1 MIKEGAMAAGA
12 MLGSLADAGQTV
24 VKYNSILN
32 DSKSLAGY
40 TAAARVEPSV
50 FVGSDLI
57 YKPWISD
64 ILQTTQSLFAG
75 MWLTAAD
82 MVTAQINGVSVLQV
96 LDPLNPNRDPDYAAF
111 AKNLAKRVGV
121 ESEKRYFS
129 RENYKWALPT
139 KKQIEMAMMA
149 READNTNGGG
159 NNGGGNN
166 GGGNNVR
173 RNIEAVADDRLN
185 RTINDA
191 SNLVAGKLLSI
202 RTTNGN
208 QVNDM
213 RIALRMSVQEI
224 PEEVLVE
231 LVGDKSINQSFKER
245 LFDVAAGKI
254 GWMDL
259 IFCMDLFRERKRLIA
274 KDKTE
279 IVRQVRERQLKHKRA
294 GLMTGNASM
303 AEMSNIYVI
312 STDTSDQLKAR
323 FGLDLDNFQQRQKAF
338 ENTSGMIFVVVDI
351 DNERATFYT
360 DTIARSTNIGLVD
373 IKTANKAKDG
383 NIMDIFNAYKEGA
396 SVRF

>member
-1 MIKEGAMAAGA
+1 

-159 NNGGGNN
+159 NN
-166 GGGNNVR
+166 VR

-202 RTTNGN
+202 RTTIGN

>member
-149 READNTNGGG
+149 READNN

-166 GGGNNVR
+166 TR

-202 RTTNGN
+202 RTTIGN

>member
-111 AKNLAKRVGV
+111 AKNLTKRVGV

-159 NNGGGNN
+159 NN
-166 GGGNNVR
+166 VR

-202 RTTNGN
+202 RTTIGN

>member
-12 MLGSLADAGQTV
+12 MLGSLADAAQTV

-159 NNGGGNN
+159 NN
-166 GGGNNVR
+166 VR

-185 RTINDA
+185 RTINDG

-202 RTTNGN
+202 RTTIGN

>member
-1 MIKEGAMAAGA
+1 
-12 MLGSLADAGQTV
+12 
-24 VKYNSILN
+24 
-32 DSKSLAGY
+32 
-40 TAAARVEPSV
+40 
-50 FVGSDLI
+50 
-57 YKPWISD
+57 
-64 ILQTTQSLFAG
+64 
-75 MWLTAAD
+75 
-82 MVTAQINGVSVLQV
+82 
-96 LDPLNPNRDPDYAAF
+96 
-111 AKNLAKRVGV
+111 
-121 ESEKRYFS
+121 
-129 RENYKWALPT
+129 
-139 KKQIEMAMMA
+139 
-149 READNTNGGG
+149 
-159 NNGGGNN
+159 
-166 GGGNNVR
+166 
-173 RNIEAVADDRLN
+173 
-185 RTINDA
+185 
-191 SNLVAGKLLSI
+191 
-202 RTTNGN
+202 
-208 QVNDM
+208 
-213 RIALRMSVQEI
+213 
-224 PEEVLVE
+224 
-231 LVGDKSINQSFKER
+231 
-245 LFDVAAGKI
+245 VAAGKI

>member
-159 NNGGGNN
+159 NN
-166 GGGNNVR
+166 VR

-202 RTTNGN
+202 RTTIGN

-338 ENTSGMIFVVVDI
+338 ENTSGMIFVVADI

>member
-50 FVGSDLI
+50 FVGSDMI

-159 NNGGGNN
+159 NN
-166 GGGNNVR
+166 VR

-202 RTTNGN
+202 RTCIGN

-294 GLMTGNASM
+294 GLLTGNASM

>member
-12 MLGSLADAGQTV
+12 MLSSLADAGQTV

-96 LDPLNPNRDPDYAAF
+96 LDPLNPNRDPDYAVF

-159 NNGGGNN
+159 NN
-166 GGGNNVR
+166 VR

-202 RTTNGN
+202 RTTIGN

>member
-24 VKYNSILN
+24 VKYNGILN
-32 DSKSLAGY
+32 NSRSLAGV
-40 TAAARVEPSV
+40 TAAGRIEPSV
-50 FVGSDLI
+50 FVGSDLV

-75 MWLTAAD
+75 MWLVAAD
-82 MVTAQINGVSVLQV
+82 MVAAEINGVSVLQV
-96 LDPLNPNRDPDYAAF
+96 LDPLNPNRDPNYAAF

-139 KKQIEMAMMA
+139 KQQIEMVALA
-149 READNTNGGG
+149 READA
-159 NNGGGNN
+159 
-166 GGGNNVR
+166 
-173 RNIEAVADDRLN
+173 EARKKINSTVDVTADDRLN

-202 RTTNGN
+202 RTKVGDQTNE
-208 QVNDM
+208 M

-224 PEEVLVE
+224 PEEVMVE
-231 LVGDKSINQSFKER
+231 LVGDKSVNQSFKER

-259 IFCMDLFRERKRLIA
+259 IFCMDLFRERKRLLA

-279 IVRQVRERQLKHKRA
+279 IVRQVRERQLNHKRA
-294 GLMTGNASM
+294 GLLTGNASM

-312 STDTSDQLKAR
+312 STDTADQLKAR

-338 ENTSGMIFVVVDI
+338 ENTCGMIFVVVDI

>member
-96 LDPLNPNRDPDYAAF
+96 LDPLNPNRDPNYAAF

-159 NNGGGNN
+159 NN
-166 GGGNNVR
+166 VR

-202 RTTNGN
+202 RTTIGN

-294 GLMTGNASM
+294 GLLTGNASM

>member
-159 NNGGGNN
+159 NN
-166 GGGNNVR
+166 VR

-202 RTTNGN
+202 RTTIGN

-294 GLMTGNASM
+294 GLLTGNASM

-312 STDTSDQLKAR
+312 STDTADQLKAR

>member
-12 MLGSLADAGQTV
+12 MLGRLADAGQTD

-159 NNGGGNN
+159 NN
-166 GGGNNVR
+166 VR

-202 RTTNGN
+202 RTTIGN

-259 IFCMDLFRERKRLIA
+259 IFCMDLFRERKRLLA

-294 GLMTGNASM
+294 GLLTGNASM

>member
-12 MLGSLADAGQTV
+12 MLGSLADAAQTV

-159 NNGGGNN
+159 NN
-166 GGGNNVR
+166 VR

-202 RTTNGN
+202 RTTIGN

-294 GLMTGNASM
+294 GLLTGNASM

-312 STDTSDQLKAR
+312 STDTADQLKAR

>member
-111 AKNLAKRVGV
+111 AKNLTKRVGV

-159 NNGGGNN
+159 NN
-166 GGGNNVR
+166 VR

-202 RTTNGN
+202 RTTIGN

-360 DTIARSTNIGLVD
+360 DTIARSTNIGMVD

>member
-159 NNGGGNN
+159 NN
-166 GGGNNVR
+166 VR

-202 RTTNGN
+202 RTTIGN

>member
-1 MIKEGAMAAGA
+1 
-12 MLGSLADAGQTV
+12 
-24 VKYNSILN
+24 
-32 DSKSLAGY
+32 
-40 TAAARVEPSV
+40 
-50 FVGSDLI
+50 
-57 YKPWISD
+57 
-64 ILQTTQSLFAG
+64 
-75 MWLTAAD
+75 
-82 MVTAQINGVSVLQV
+82 
-96 LDPLNPNRDPDYAAF
+96 
-111 AKNLAKRVGV
+111 
-121 ESEKRYFS
+121 
-129 RENYKWALPT
+129 
-139 KKQIEMAMMA
+139 
-149 READNTNGGG
+149 
-159 NNGGGNN
+159 
-166 GGGNNVR
+166 
-173 RNIEAVADDRLN
+173 
-185 RTINDA
+185 
-191 SNLVAGKLLSI
+191 VAGKLLSI
-202 RTTNGN
+202 RTTIGN

>member
-111 AKNLAKRVGV
+111 AKNLTKRVGV

-159 NNGGGNN
+159 NN
-166 GGGNNVR
+166 VR

-202 RTTNGN
+202 RTTIGN

-294 GLMTGNASM
+294 GLLTGNASM

>member
-32 DSKSLAGY
+32 GSKSLAGY

-159 NNGGGNN
+159 NN
-166 GGGNNVR
+166 VR

-202 RTTNGN
+202 RTTIGN

>member
-96 LDPLNPNRDPDYAAF
+96 LDPLNPNRDPDYAVF

-159 NNGGGNN
+159 NN
-166 GGGNNVR
+166 VR

-202 RTTNGN
+202 RTTIGN

-294 GLMTGNASM
+294 GLLTGNASM

-312 STDTSDQLKAR
+312 STDTADQLKAR

>member
-149 READNTNGGG
+149 READNTNGG
-159 NNGGGNN
+159 
-166 GGGNNVR
+166 
-173 RNIEAVADDRLN
+173 L
-185 RTINDA
+185 
-191 SNLVAGKLLSI
+191 
-202 RTTNGN
+202 
-208 QVNDM
+208 
-213 RIALRMSVQEI
+213 
-224 PEEVLVE
+224 
-231 LVGDKSINQSFKER
+231 
-245 LFDVAAGKI
+245 
-254 GWMDL
+254 
-259 IFCMDLFRERKRLIA
+259 
-274 KDKTE
+274 
-279 IVRQVRERQLKHKRA
+279 
-294 GLMTGNASM
+294 
-303 AEMSNIYVI
+303 
-312 STDTSDQLKAR
+312 
-323 FGLDLDNFQQRQKAF
+323 
-338 ENTSGMIFVVVDI
+338 
-351 DNERATFYT
+351 
-360 DTIARSTNIGLVD
+360 
-373 IKTANKAKDG
+373 
-383 NIMDIFNAYKEGA
+383 
-396 SVRF
+396 

>member
-159 NNGGGNN
+159 NN
-166 GGGNNVR
+166 VR

-202 RTTNGN
+202 RTTIGN

-294 GLMTGNASM
+294 GLLTGNASM

>member
-159 NNGGGNN
+159 NN
-166 GGGNNVR
+166 VR

-202 RTTNGN
+202 RTTIGN

-294 GLMTGNASM
+294 GLLTGNVSM

>member
-12 MLGSLADAGQTV
+12 MLGSLADAAQTV

-159 NNGGGNN
+159 NN
-166 GGGNNVR
+166 VR

-202 RTTNGN
+202 RTTIGN

-294 GLMTGNASM
+294 GLLTGNASM

>member
-96 LDPLNPNRDPDYAAF
+96 LDPLNPNRDPDYAVF

-159 NNGGGNN
+159 NN
-166 GGGNNVR
+166 VR

-202 RTTNGN
+202 RTTIGN

-294 GLMTGNASM
+294 GLLTGNASM

>member
-24 VKYNSILN
+24 VKYNSILT

-111 AKNLAKRVGV
+111 AKNLTKRVGV

-159 NNGGGNN
+159 NN
-166 GGGNNVR
+166 VR

-202 RTTNGN
+202 RTTIGN

-294 GLMTGNASM
+294 GLLTGNASM

>member
-1 MIKEGAMAAGA
+1 M
-12 MLGSLADAGQTV
+12 
-24 VKYNSILN
+24 
-32 DSKSLAGY
+32 
-40 TAAARVEPSV
+40 
-50 FVGSDLI
+50 
-57 YKPWISD
+57 
-64 ILQTTQSLFAG
+64 
-75 MWLTAAD
+75 
-82 MVTAQINGVSVLQV
+82 
-96 LDPLNPNRDPDYAAF
+96 
-111 AKNLAKRVGV
+111 
-121 ESEKRYFS
+121 
-129 RENYKWALPT
+129 
-139 KKQIEMAMMA
+139 
-149 READNTNGGG
+149 
-159 NNGGGNN
+159 
-166 GGGNNVR
+166 
-173 RNIEAVADDRLN
+173 
-185 RTINDA
+185 
-191 SNLVAGKLLSI
+191 
-202 RTTNGN
+202 
-208 QVNDM
+208 
-213 RIALRMSVQEI
+213 
-224 PEEVLVE
+224 LVE

>member
-96 LDPLNPNRDPDYAAF
+96 LDPLNPNRDPNYAAF

-159 NNGGGNN
+159 NN
-166 GGGNNVR
+166 VR

-202 RTTNGN
+202 RTTIGN

>member
-159 NNGGGNN
+159 NN
-166 GGGNNVR
+166 VP
-173 RNIEAVADDRLN
+173 RNIEADADDRLN

-202 RTTNGN
+202 RTTIGN

>member
-139 KKQIEMAMMA
+139 KKQIEKAKA
-149 READNTNGGG
+149 DGDNT
-159 NNGGGNN
+159 N

-202 RTTNGN
+202 RTTIGN

>member
-159 NNGGGNN
+159 NN
-166 GGGNNVR
+166 VR

-202 RTTNGN
+202 RTCIGN

>member
-159 NNGGGNN
+159 NN
-166 GGGNNVR
+166 VR

-202 RTTNGN
+202 RTCIGN

-294 GLMTGNASM
+294 GLLTGNASM